1 MNRSQKILINRN
13 ELSTD
18 KHIKVQLE
26 QEIDTLEF
34 LTMSIDTKDIY
45 RSFNADFG
53 VLVGRVVANENV
65 GVPNAKVSIFIPL
78 SDEDIN
84 DVNITSI
91 YPYTSPRDTNIDGKR
106 YNLLPRVSIID
117 PKTNL
122 VKPKQPFGSFPIK
135 EEIVTNV
142 NFLNV
147 YKKYYKY
154 TALTNNSGD
163 YMIFGVP
170 IGTQIVH
177 MSVDITD
184 IGKYSMT
191 PASMVT
197 NLGYSPNL
205 FVDNNTRIKGSVDIN
220 NLPHIETQEISVDI
234 VPFWGDV
241 ENFEIGITRQD
252 FRIRATLNT
261 TFIVF
266 GNVFT
271 DGSDS
276 MWGADYLSGG
286 AKVGELYRI
295 YGNADSNLGISS
307 KRIGNITEQIY
318 YYPSYITD
326 YDIDNNIV
334 GSEEMLLLDKSEYS
348 IYKRDGDFVFI
359 ISCNRNKI
367 ITDSNG
373 NEIVVNDS
381 TFGGIH
387 TEFRGFI
394 TLEVTPEDLPMGFTD
409 LLGTNTNEIY
419 PFRFKIKIPQYA
431 PQNEGFNASNSN
443 TGSTQTWRNQ
453 HMKFS
458 GGNFYSVAK
467 FNGIV
472 FNDTNSTDIT
482 VNGRF
487 EQNDIINTYYTGIDP
502 YNMTG
507 IIIGND
513 SEDTIPTNINGTTFG
528 GNWLNFSVYL
538 PQMGY
543 LANGESFTGR
553 DVRVNTNFT
562 DVLSERHFNI
572 DNSQLIAGIY
582 ENTKWFSRSDLHYT
596 DFIKVPTDDIL
607 LFLDIPEKGMT
618 LTNEF
623 VGTDYKN
630 GQTNYGFP
638 YIGQGGKVNMETTVT
653 DTNFYFYKG
662 VKESNCIKYLRELN
676 LI

>member
-1 MNRSQKILINRN
+1 MNKSQNISIKLN

-34 LTMSIDTKDIY
+34 LTMSIDSKDIY

-78 SDEDIN
+78 TDDDAN
-84 DVNITSI
+84 NVNITSI
-91 YPYTSPRDTNIDGKR
+91 YPYKTPRDTNIDGKR
-106 YNLLPRVSIID
+106 YNLLPRVSVID
-117 PKTNL
+117 PVTNL

-135 EEIVTNV
+135 EEIVSNI
-142 NFLNV
+142 NFLDV

-154 TALTNNSGD
+154 TALTNNAGD

-205 FVDNNTRIKGSVDIN
+205 FVDNNTRIKESVDIN

-295 YGNADSNLGISS
+295 HGTADANLNISS
-307 KRIGNITEQIY
+307 KRIGNISEKIY
-318 YYPSYITD
+318 YYPSYISD
-326 YDIDNNIV
+326 SDIDNNIV

-367 ITDSNG
+367 ITDSDG
-373 NEIVVNDS
+373 NDIVVDDNI
-381 TFGGIH
+381 FGGIY

-394 TLEVTPEDLPMGFTD
+394 TLEITPEDLPMDFTD
-409 LLGTNTNEIY
+409 LLGTNTEEIY

-431 PQNEGFNASNSN
+431 AQNEGFSASDSN
-443 TGSTQTWRNQ
+443 TGNTQTWRNQ

-467 FNGIV
+467 FNGVV
-472 FNDTNSTDIT
+472 FNDTNSSHIT
-482 VNGRF
+482 VNNTF
-487 EQNDIINTYYTGIDP
+487 ENNDIINTYYTGIDP
-502 YNMTG
+502 YNMSG
-507 IIIGND
+507 IIVGNATTD
-513 SEDTIPTNINGTTFG
+513 SIPTNINNTTFG
-528 GNWLNFSVYL
+528 GNWLNFSIYL
-538 PQMGY
+538 PQMGF
-543 LANGESFTGR
+543 LANGEYFTGR

-562 DVLSERHFNI
+562 DVLSIDHFNV
-572 DNSQLIAGIY
+572 DNTQLIAGIY

-596 DFIKVPTDDIL
+596 DFVRVPTDDIL

-630 GQTNYGFP
+630 GETDYGFS
-638 YIGQGGKVNMETTVT
+638 YIGQGGKINMETASV

-662 VKESNCIKYLRELN
+662 VKDSNCIKYLRELN